1 MKKHNHLILAVV
13 LGSLYLIL
21 LGCESICSDIA
32 PSPDKPLSAET
43 KIFHPDSI
51 TFPETSSL
59 QTAIDKCRDGDTL
72 YLATGIYY
80 AAPQTFTDPLCGNCL
95 DHNTAVAATTGFVI
109 KNKSL
114 TLIGR
119 GRDSTIL
126 ATGAGYGIYYENSA
140 GSHLQNLKVTAGR
153 RDSSGNATDAAI
165 VVRSSRLT
173 IKNCSL
179 SDNKHRLDSVVVGI
193 GGVFGREGAEIF
205 VSDCLIENN
214 GWDGIALYRGAS
226 AYVNDCIIKDGRGAG
241 IGVTWDAWCLAV
253 RNQVS
258 GYWKGIGG
266 FGTSQ
271 VIARNNLVYDNLG
284 WGIIGTGKSYL
295 DATNNTVYHN
305 GNCGIA
311 PWSQDCRGRFVN
323 NIIADNG
330 WRDEWVCPCVG
341 VWNYGNLDNWQFFNN
356 LFWNNKDGNYR
367 DMPDLTGKTGN
378 ISSDPL
384 FVGEGDF
391 HLKPGSPAIDAGYG
405 EINDIDGTPS
415 DLGIFGG
422 NSASDK

>member
-1 MKKHNHLILAVV
+1 MKKFNHLIISAVFV
-13 LGSLYLIL
+13 ALCFLS
-21 LGCESICSDIA
+21 LGCESIGSKNILPA
-32 PSPDKPLSAET
+32 DKPHAT
-43 KIFHPDSI
+43 DTMIFNPDSI

-59 QTAIDKCRDGDTL
+59 QTAIDNCLDGDTL
-72 YLATGIYY
+72 YLSSGIYY
-80 AAPQTFTDPLCGNCL
+80 AAPQTFTDPLCGNCG
-95 DHNTAVAATTGFVI
+95 DHNTAVPATTGFTV

-126 ATGAGYGIYYENSA
+126 ATGAGYGIYFENSS
-140 GSHLQNLKVTAGR
+140 GSQLQNLKVTAGR

-173 IKNCSL
+173 IQNCSL
-179 SDNKHRLDSVVVGI
+179 SDNIHRLDSVVVGI

-205 VSDCLIENN
+205 VSGCLIENN
-214 GWDGIALYRGAS
+214 GWDGVALYRGAS
-226 AYVNDCIIKDGRGAG
+226 AYVSDCIIRDGRGAG

-253 RNQVS
+253 RNRVS
-258 GYWKGIGG
+258 GYWKGIGS

-271 VIARNNLVYDNLG
+271 VIARNNLIYDNLG
-284 WGIIGTGKSYL
+284 WGMIATGESYL
-295 DATNNTVYHN
+295 DATNNIIYHN
-305 GNCGIA
+305 GNCGVA
-311 PWSQDCRGRFVN
+311 PWSQECRGRFVN

-341 VWNYGNLDNWQFFNN
+341 VWNYGNLDNWQFLNN

-367 DMPDLTGKTGN
+367 DMPDLTGKNGN
-378 ISSDPL
+378 ISVDPL
-384 FVGEGDF
+384 FVSDSDF
-391 HLKPGSPAIDAGYG
+391 YLSPGSPAIDAGYG

-422 NSASDK
+422 TSASDD